1 VSFADATG
9 RAVYSFLAVCSNGR
23 LYRSA
28 IKKIFCTWPLVG
40 VTTGNK
46 EGTMPVITLPDGSQ
60 RQYPQPISVAAVAAD
75 IGPGLAKAALAGRV
89 DGKLVDTS
97 FIIDR
102 DVPLGIVTERDADG
116 LEIIRHSTA
125 HLLAMAVQDLFP
137 GAQVTIGPVIEDGFY
152 YDFAYERTFS
162 LDDLAKIEQRMTEIA
177 QSDLP
182 VQRVVMSRA
191 EAVAAFDK
199 LGEKYKVQIIEDLP
213 GNEEISAY
221 KQGEWMDLCRGP
233 HVPST
238 GKLKAFK
245 LTKVAG
251 AYWRGDSKN
260 AMLQRIYGTAW
271 ANPKDLKAYLFR
283 LEEAE
288 KRDHRKVGKKLGLFH
303 MQEEAPGMVFWHPR
317 GWTIYKTIEQYMREQ
332 QTREDYLEIRTPQ
345 VVDIDLWQR
354 SGHADKYSS
363 NMFVL
368 NFEERDYAVKPMNCP
383 CHIQVFNQ
391 GLKSYRDL
399 PLRLSEFG
407 SCHRYEPSGSLHGIM
422 RVRGFTQDDAHIF
435 CTEQQIQP
443 EVARFIDF
451 LHNVYA
457 DFGFSEVIYRL
468 STRPEN
474 RVGSDA
480 DWDKAEKALADALD
494 SKKLPWEELPGE
506 GAFYGPKIE
515 FSLKDCIGRVWQ
527 LGTIQVDFSM
537 PGRLDAQYVAED
549 GSRQVPVMLHRAILG
564 SFERFIGI
572 LIEHYEGA
580 FPTWLAP
587 QQVAVLNITD
597 NQAQYAQKLAETLKN
612 NGFRAEADL
621 RNEKIGFKI
630 REHTIQKVPY
640 LLVVGDREVETQTLA
655 VRTRSGE
662 DLGSMSLEAY
672 LELLAKDVSSR
683 GRVLFVPETNTEK

>member
-1 VSFADATG
+1 
-9 RAVYSFLAVCSNGR
+9 
-23 LYRSA
+23 
-28 IKKIFCTWPLVG
+28 
-40 VTTGNK
+40 
-46 EGTMPVITLPDGSQ
+46 MPSITLPDGS
-60 RQYPQPISVAAVAAD
+60 RREFANPVTVAQVAAD

-97 FIIDR
+97 FVIDG
-102 DVPLGIVTERDADG
+102 DVQLGIVTERDADG
-116 LEIIRHSTA
+116 VEVIRHSTA
-125 HLLAMAVQDLFP
+125 HLLAMAVQELFP

-152 YDFAYERTFS
+152 YDFAFERAFTPE
-162 LDDLAKIEQRMTEIA
+162 DLAKIEQRMTDIA
-177 QSDLP
+177 QRDLP
-182 VQRVVMSRA
+182 VQRVVMSRD
-191 EAVAAFDK
+191 EAIAAFDK
-199 LGEKYKVQIIEDLP
+199 LGEKYKVQIIQDLP
-213 GNEEISAY
+213 AGDEISAY
-221 KQGEWMDLCRGP
+221 KQGDWMDLCRGP

-283 LEEAE
+283 IEEAE
-288 KRDHRKVGKKLGLFH
+288 KRDHRKIGKKLGLFH
-303 MQEEAPGMVFWHPR
+303 AQEEAPGMVFWHPK

-332 QTREDYLEIRTPQ
+332 QQRNGYAEIRTPQ

-354 SGHADKYSS
+354 SGHADKYGS
-363 NMFVL
+363 NMFTL
-368 NFEERDYAVKPMNCP
+368 QIEERMYAVKPMNCP
-383 CHIQVFNQ
+383 CHVQVFNQ

-399 PLRLSEFG
+399 PQRLAEFG

-435 CTEQQIQP
+435 CTENQIQP
-443 EVARFIDF
+443 EVSRFIDF
-451 LHNVYA
+451 LHAVYE

-474 RVGSDA
+474 RVGSDE

-494 SKKLPWEELPGE
+494 SKNLAWEELPGE

-537 PGRLDAQYVAED
+537 PGRLDAQYIAED
-549 GSRQVPVMLHRAILG
+549 GSRQTPVMLHRAILG

-587 QQVAVLNITD
+587 QQAAVLNITD
-597 NQAQYAQKLAETLKN
+597 NQAQYAQKIEESLKN
-612 NGFRAEADL
+612 KGFRVEADL

-640 LLVVGDREVETQTLA
+640 LLVIGDREVETNTMA

-662 DLGSMSLEAY
+662 DLGSMSLEAF
-672 LELLAKDVSSR
+672 LELLTRDVSRRGHVLLAAKD
-683 GRVLFVPETNTEK
+683 E